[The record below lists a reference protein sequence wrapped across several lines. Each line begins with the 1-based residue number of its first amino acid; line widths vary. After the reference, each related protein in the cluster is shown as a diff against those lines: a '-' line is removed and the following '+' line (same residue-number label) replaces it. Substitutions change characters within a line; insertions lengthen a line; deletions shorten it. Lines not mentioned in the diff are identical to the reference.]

1 MTKDKN
7 LKKRILTSI
16 LLLILLLLI
25 LKFDFIL
32 VYSLILI
39 STICIIEF
47 LNLTK
52 KINSNI
58 IIFIITNLIFALYIF
73 VFCLFFFYFS
83 NFTHLRII
91 TFSLLLCCV
100 SSDIGGFIFGK
111 ILKGPKLT
119 KISPNKTLS
128 GAIGSLVSSGV
139 FFSILIFF
147 FTNNLSLIIFC
158 IGIFT
163 SMACQLGDLFFSYL
177 KRKAKIKDTGNMLPG
192 HGGFL
197 DRFDG
202 ILFGVPTGFFIS
214 IFLL

>member
-73 VFCLFFFYFS
+73 VFCLLFFYFS

>member
-73 VFCLFFFYFS
+73 VFCLLFFYFS

-139 FFSILIFF
+139 FFFYINIFF
-147 FTNNLSLIIFC
+147 
-158 IGIFT
+158 
-163 SMACQLGDLFFSYL
+163 Y
-177 KRKAKIKDTGNMLPG
+177 K
-192 HGGFL
+192 
-197 DRFDG
+197 
-202 ILFGVPTGFFIS
+202 
-214 IFLL
+214 